1 MNLSSRLRTALV
13 LVVVLVLQLSVAS
26 QLNPIGVHAD
36 LLLLTAVAAG
46 ISWGPE
52 RGAVVGFVAGFAA
65 DLFQQAPFG
74 LSMLVFC
81 LIGFAV
87 GSLQSGVL
95 RSAWWIPV
103 LTAATASAVG
113 VVAWAVAGTVLG
125 QQGLIN
131 PRLVAIAGLVA
142 LWNGPLSLGV
152 LRMLSWAEGG
162 SAARRMVA

>member
-1 MNLSSRLRTALV
+1 MNLTSRLRTALV
-13 LVVVLVLQLSVAS
+13 LVVLLVLQLSVVSHVQPA
-26 QLNPIGVHAD
+26 GVHAD

-46 ISWGPE
+46 ISWGPD
-52 RGAVVGFVAGFAA
+52 RGAIVGFVAGFAA

-74 LSMLVFC
+74 VSTLVFC

-103 LTAATASAVG
+103 LTAAAASAVG

-125 QQGLIN
+125 QQGLIG
-131 PRLVAIAGLVA
+131 PRLAVIAGVVA

-152 LRMLSWAEGG
+152 LRMLSWAGGG
-162 SAARRMVA
+162 SLARRVA